1 MLSTRMGG
9 AAARGV
15 VGVAAETWSGKQ
27 VLVLVPCV
35 FSACPELDEGRK

>member
-1 MLSTRMGG
+1 MLLTCMGG

-15 VGVAAETWSGKQ
+15 VGVAVETWLGQQ

-35 FSACPELDEGRK
+35 FSACPELHEGRK